1 MSLTKLARSTA
12 FKPIPNFVRSSL
24 RNACVESS
32 QNTESPP
39 YKPKKHHIL
48 ATNLIVSYF
57 EKGLVEEARSLFDE
71 MPERDV
77 VAWTAMITGYA
88 SSNYNASSWE
98 CFHEMVRQGTS
109 PNEFTLSSVLKS
121 CRNMKVLAY
130 GALVHGV
137 VVKLGMEGSLYVDNA
152 LMNMYATCSVTME
165 AACLIFRDIKV
176 KNDVTW
182 TTLITGFTHLG
193 DGVGGL
199 KMYKQMLLEN
209 ADVTPYCITIAV
221 KASASI
227 DSVTTGKQIHASVI
241 KRGFQS
247 NLPVMNSILD
257 LYCRCGYLS
266 EAKRYF
272 HDMEDK
278 DLITWNTLISE
289 LERSD
294 SSEALLMFQRF
305 ESQGFVPN
313 CYTFTSLVAACANI
327 AALNCGQQL
336 HGRIYRR
343 GFNKNVELAN
353 ALIDMYAK
361 CGDIPDSERVFGEIA
376 ERRNLVSW
384 TSMMIGYGSHGYG
397 AEAVELFDKMVSSG
411 IRPDRIVFMAVLSAC
426 RHAGLVEKGLKYFN
440 VMESEYGINPDRD
453 IYNCVVDLL
462 GRAGKIGEAY
472 ELVEKMPFKPD
483 ESTWGA
489 ILGACKVHKHTGL
502 ISRLAA
508 RKVMELKPRMVGTY
522 VMLSYIY
529 AAEGKWVE
537 FARVRKMMRMMGNKK
552 EAGMS
557 WIEVENQV
565 FSFAVSDKM
574 CPNASSV
581 YSVLGLLIE
590 ETKEAGYVPDLDS
603 LVYDQEV
610 GT

>member
-1 MSLTKLARSTA
+1 MGFTKLVRSNA

-24 RNACVESS
+24 RIACVESD
-32 QNTESPP
+32 QNTESP
-39 YKPKKHHIL
+39 YKPRKHHIL
-48 ATNLIVSYF
+48 ATNLIISYF

-77 VAWTAMITGYA
+77 VAWTAMIKGYA
-88 SSNYNASSWE
+88 SSIHNARAWE
-98 CFHEMVRQGTS
+98 CFREMMRQGTN
-109 PNEFTLSSVLKS
+109 PNEFTLSSVLTS
-121 CRNMKVLAY
+121 CRDMKVLAY
-130 GALVHGV
+130 GRLVHGV
-137 VVKLGMEGSLYVDNA
+137 VIKLGMEGSIYVDNA
-152 LMNMYATCSVTME
+152 LMNMYATCSATMD
-165 AACLIFRDIKV
+165 AACLIFRFIKV
-176 KNDVTW
+176 KNEVTW

-193 DGVGGL
+193 DGIGGL

-209 ADVTPYCITIAV
+209 EDVTPHCITIAV

-227 DSVTTGKQIHASVI
+227 DSVTTGKQIHSSVV
-241 KRGFQS
+241 KRGFHS

-257 LYCRCGYLS
+257 LYCRCGYLT

-272 HDMEDK
+272 HEMVDR

-305 ESQGFVPN
+305 ESQQGFVPN

-361 CGDIPDSERVFGEIA
+361 CGDVPDSERVFAEIA
-376 ERRNLVSW
+376 DRRNLVSW

-397 AEAVELFDKMVSSG
+397 AEAVELFDEMVSVG

-426 RHAGLVEKGLKYFN
+426 RHAGLVERGLKYFN
-440 VMESEYGINPDRD
+440 AMESEYGIEPDRD

-462 GRAGKIGEAY
+462 GRAGRIGEAY
-472 ELVEKMPFKPD
+472 ELVETMPFKPD

-489 ILGACKVHKHTGL
+489 ILGACKAHKHTGL

-508 RKVMELKPRMVGTY
+508 SRVMELKPRMMGTY

-529 AAEGKWVE
+529 AAERKWGDY
-537 FARVRKMMRMMGNKK
+537 ARVRKMMRMMGNKK
-552 EAGMS
+552 EAGVS
-557 WIEVENQV
+557 WILVENQV
-565 FSFAVSDKM
+565 CSFAVSDKA
-574 CPNASSV
+574 CPCAVSV
-581 YSVLGLLIE
+581 YSVLGLVIE
-590 ETKEAGYVPDLDS
+590 ETREADFCLVQEAG
-603 LVYDQEV
+603 
-610 GT
+610 T

>member
-1 MSLTKLARSTA
+1 MSIITKLVRSSNA

-32 QNTESPP
+32 GQNTESPP
-39 YKPKKHHIL
+39 YNPKKHHIL
-48 ATNLIVSYF
+48 ATNLIVSCF

-77 VAWTAMITGYA
+77 VAWTAMIKGYA
-88 SSNYNASSWE
+88 SSNHNPCAWE
-98 CFHEMVRQGTS
+98 CFREMIRQGTN
-109 PNEFTLSSVLKS
+109 PNEFTLSSVLTS

-130 GALVHGV
+130 GCLVHGV
-137 VVKLGMEGSLYVDNA
+137 VVKLGMEGSIYVDNA
-152 LMNMYATCSVTME
+152 LMNMYATCSATVD
-165 AACLIFRDIKV
+165 AACLVFRYIKV
-176 KNDVTW
+176 KDEVTW

-199 KMYKQMLLEN
+199 KMYKQMLMEN
-209 ADVTPYCITIAV
+209 EDVTPHCITIAV

-227 DSVTTGKQIHASVI
+227 DSVTTGKQIHSSVV
-241 KRGFQS
+241 KRGFHS

-257 LYCRCGYLS
+257 LYCRCGYLT
-266 EAKRYF
+266 EAKRHF
-272 HDMEDK
+272 HEMVDK

-397 AEAVELFDKMVSSG
+397 AEAVEIFDEMVSVG

-426 RHAGLVEKGLKYFN
+426 RHAGLVERGLKYFS
-440 VMESEYGINPDRD
+440 VMESEYGIKPDQD

-462 GRAGKIGEAY
+462 GRAGRIEEAY
-472 ELVEKMPFKPD
+472 ELVETMPFKPD

-489 ILGACKVHKHTGL
+489 ILGACKAHKHTGL

-508 RKVMELKPRMVGTY
+508 RRVMELKPRMVGTY

-529 AAEGKWVE
+529 AAERKWGDY
-537 FARVRKMMRMMGNKK
+537 ARVRKMMRMMGNKK
-552 EAGMS
+552 EVGVS
-557 WIEVENQV
+557 WILVENQV
-565 FSFAVSDKM
+565 FSFSVSDKA
-574 CPNASSV
+574 CPSADSV

-590 ETKEAGYVPDLDS
+590 ETREDDFS
-603 LVYDQEV
+603 LVHGQEV
-610 GT
+610 

>member
-1 MSLTKLARSTA
+1 MSITKLIRSNA

-24 RNACVESS
+24 RYACVESN
-32 QNTESPP
+32 QNTDGP
-39 YKPKKHHIL
+39 YRPKKHHIL
-48 ATNLIVSYF
+48 ATDLIVSYF
-57 EKGLVEEARSLFDE
+57 EKGLFEEARSLFDE

-88 SSNYNASSWE
+88 SSDHNALAWE
-98 CFHEMVRQGTS
+98 CFREMIRQGTD

-130 GALVHGV
+130 GGLVHGV
-137 VVKLGMEGSLYVDNA
+137 VVKIGMEGSLYVDNA
-152 LMNMYATCSVTME
+152 LMNMYATCSSTME
-165 AACLIFRDIKV
+165 ASCSIFRDIKA

-193 DGVGGL
+193 DGIGGL
-199 KMYKQMLLEN
+199 KMYKKMLREN
-209 ADVTPYCITIAV
+209 AEVTPHCITIAV
-221 KASASI
+221 RASASI
-227 DSVTTGKQIHASVI
+227 DSVTTGKQIHSSVI

-247 NLPVMNSILD
+247 NLPVMNSVLD
-257 LYCRCGYLS
+257 LYCRCGYITD
-266 EAKRYF
+266 AKRYF
-272 HDMEDK
+272 LEMENK
-278 DLITWNTLISE
+278 DLITRNTLISE

-294 SSEALLMFQRF
+294 SSEALVMFQRF

-336 HGRIYRR
+336 HGRVYRR

-361 CGDIPDSERVFGEIA
+361 CGDIPGSKRVFSEIE

-397 AEAVELFDKMVSSG
+397 EEAVELFDKMVSSG

-426 RHAGLVEKGLKYFN
+426 RHSGLVEKGLKYFQ
-440 VMESEYGINPDRD
+440 VMEKEYGVNPDRE

-462 GRAGKIGEAY
+462 GRAGKIDEAY
-472 ELVEKMPFKPD
+472 ELVKRMPFKPD

-489 ILGACKVHKHTGL
+489 ILGACKAHKLAGV

-529 AAEGKWVE
+529 AAEGKWE
-537 FARVRKMMRMMGNKK
+537 DFARVRKMMRIMGNKK

-557 WIEVENQV
+557 WIQVENQV
-565 FSFAVSDKM
+565 FSFAVSDKA
-574 CPNASSV
+574 CPDSDSV
-581 YSVLGLLIE
+581 YSILGLVIE
-590 ETKEAGYVPDLDS
+590 ETREAGYVLDLDS
-603 LVYDQEV
+603 LVHDQEV
-610 GT
+610 

>member
-1 MSLTKLARSTA
+1 MSITNKLVRSNVY
-12 FKPIPNFVRSSL
+12 KPIPNFVRSSL
-24 RNACVESS
+24 RNACVESN
-32 QNTESPP
+32 QNTESP
-39 YKPKKHHIL
+39 YRPKKHHIL

-57 EKGLVEEARSLFDE
+57 ERGLVEDARSVFDE

-88 SSNYNASSWE
+88 SLEYNARSWE
-98 CFHEMVRQGTS
+98 CFREMIRQGTY
-109 PNEFTLSSVLKS
+109 PNEYTVSSVLKC
-121 CRNMKVLAY
+121 CRNMKVLSY
-130 GALVHGV
+130 GDSVHGF
-137 VVKLGMEGSLYVDNA
+137 VVKLGMEGSLYVENA
-152 LMNMYATCSVTME
+152 LMNMYATCSPSME
-165 AACLIFRDIKV
+165 AACSIFRGIKV

-193 DGVGGL
+193 DGIGGL
-199 KMYKQMLLEN
+199 NMYKQMLMEN
-209 ADVTPYCITIAV
+209 GDVTPYCITIAV
-221 KASASI
+221 RASASI
-227 DSVTTGKQIHASVI
+227 DSVTTGKQIHGSVI
-241 KRGFQS
+241 KCGFHS

-257 LYCRCGYLS
+257 LYCRCGSLS

-272 HDMEDK
+272 HEMGDR

-343 GFNKNVELAN
+343 GFNENVELAN

-361 CGDIPDSERVFGEIA
+361 CGDIPDSQRVFGEIG

-397 AEAVELFDKMVSSG
+397 AEAVELFDRMVSSG

-426 RHAGLVEKGLKYFN
+426 RHAGFVEKGLDYFK
-440 VMESEYGINPDRD
+440 VMESEYGINPDKD

-472 ELVEKMPFKPD
+472 ELVEWMPFTPD

-489 ILGACKVHKHTGL
+489 ILGACKAHKHTGL
-502 ISRLAA
+502 ISKLAA

-529 AAEGKWVE
+529 AAQGNWGDY
-537 FARVRKMMRMMGNKK
+537 ARVRKTMRMMGNKK

-557 WIEVENQV
+557 WIQLENQV
-565 FSFAVSDKM
+565 FSFAVGDKT
-574 CPNASSV
+574 CPSADYV
-581 YSVLGLLIE
+581 YSVMGLLIE
-590 ETKEAGYVPDLDS
+590 ETREAGYVPRLDT
-603 LVYDQEV
+603 LVHDQEV

>member
-1 MSLTKLARSTA
+1 MSITKLVRSNA

-24 RNACVESS
+24 RNACVESD
-32 QNTESPP
+32 QNTESP
-39 YKPKKHHIL
+39 YKPRKHHIL
-48 ATNLIVSYF
+48 ATNLILSYF

-77 VAWTAMITGYA
+77 VAWTAMIKGYA
-88 SSNYNASSWE
+88 SSNHNARAWE
-98 CFHEMVRQGTS
+98 CFCEMIRQGTN
-109 PNEFTLSSVLKS
+109 PNEFTLSSVLTS
-121 CRNMKVLAY
+121 CRDMKVLGY
-130 GALVHGV
+130 GRLVHGV
-137 VVKLGMEGSLYVDNA
+137 VIKLGVEGSIYVDNA
-152 LMNMYATCSVTME
+152 LMNMYATCSATMD
-165 AACLIFRDIKV
+165 AACLIFRYIKV
-176 KNDVTW
+176 KNEVTW
-182 TTLITGFTHLG
+182 TTLITGFTHL
-193 DGVGGL
+193 
-199 KMYKQMLLEN
+199 
-209 ADVTPYCITIAV
+209 DVTPHCITIAV

-227 DSVTTGKQIHASVI
+227 DSVTTGKQIHSSVV
-241 KRGFQS
+241 KRGFHS

-257 LYCRCGYLS
+257 LYCRCGYLT

-272 HDMEDK
+272 HEMVDR

-305 ESQGFVPN
+305 ETQQGFVPN

-343 GFNKNVELAN
+343 GFNENVELAN

-361 CGDIPDSERVFGEIA
+361 CGDVPDSERVFGEIA

-397 AEAVELFDKMVSSG
+397 AEAVELFDEMVSVG

-426 RHAGLVEKGLKYFN
+426 RHAGLVERGLKYFN
-440 VMESEYGINPDRD
+440 AMESEYTIEPDRD

-462 GRAGKIGEAY
+462 GRAGRIGEAY
-472 ELVEKMPFKPD
+472 ELVETMPFKPD

-489 ILGACKVHKHTGL
+489 ILGACKAHKHTGL

-508 RKVMELKPRMVGTY
+508 RRVMELKPRMVGTY

-529 AAEGKWVE
+529 AAERKWGDY
-537 FARVRKMMRMMGNKK
+537 ARVRKMMRMMGNKK
-552 EAGMS
+552 EAGVS
-557 WIEVENQV
+557 WILV
-565 FSFAVSDKM
+565 AVT
-574 CPNASSV
+574 SV
-581 YSVLGLLIE
+581 
-590 ETKEAGYVPDLDS
+590 P
-603 LVYDQEV
+603 
-610 GT
+610 

>member
-1 MSLTKLARSTA
+1 MSSITKLVRSNA

-32 QNTESPP
+32 DHQNTESLP

-48 ATNLIVSYF
+48 ATNLILSYF

-77 VAWTAMITGYA
+77 VAWTAMIKGYA
-88 SSNYNASSWE
+88 SSNYNARAWE
-98 CFHEMVRQGTS
+98 CFGEMIRRGTN
-109 PNEFTLSSVLKS
+109 PNEFTLSSVLTS
-121 CRNMKVLAY
+121 CRNMKVLGY
-130 GALVHGV
+130 GRLVHGV
-137 VVKLGMEGSLYVDNA
+137 VVKLGMEGCVYVDNA
-152 LMNMYATCSVTME
+152 LMNMYATCSATMD
-165 AACLIFRDIKV
+165 AACLVFRYIKV
-176 KNDVTW
+176 KNEVTW

-193 DGVGGL
+193 DGIGGL

-209 ADVTPYCITIAV
+209 EDVTPHCITIAV

-227 DSVTTGKQIHASVI
+227 DSITTGKQIHSSVV
-241 KRGFQS
+241 KRDFHS

-257 LYCRCGYLS
+257 LYCRCGYLT
-266 EAKRYF
+266 EAKRHF
-272 HDMEDK
+272 HEMVDR

-361 CGDIPDSERVFGEIA
+361 CGDVPGSERVFGEIE

-397 AEAVELFDKMVSSG
+397 AEAVELFDEMVSVG
-411 IRPDRIVFMAVLSAC
+411 VRPDRIVFMAVLSAC
-426 RHAGLVEKGLKYFN
+426 RHAGLVERGLKYFN
-440 VMESEYGINPDRD
+440 AMESEYGIEPDRD

-472 ELVEKMPFKPD
+472 ELVETMPFKPD

-489 ILGACKVHKHTGL
+489 ILGACKAHKHTGL

-508 RKVMELKPRMVGTY
+508 RRVMELKPRMVGTY

-529 AAEGKWVE
+529 AAERKWGDY
-537 FARVRKMMRMMGNKK
+537 ARVRKMMRMMGNKK
-552 EAGMS
+552 EAGVS
-557 WIEVENQV
+557 WILVENQV
-565 FSFAVSDKM
+565 FSFAVSDKA
-574 CPNASSV
+574 CPSADSV

-590 ETKEAGYVPDLDS
+590 ETRRS
-603 LVYDQEV
+603 
-610 GT
+610 